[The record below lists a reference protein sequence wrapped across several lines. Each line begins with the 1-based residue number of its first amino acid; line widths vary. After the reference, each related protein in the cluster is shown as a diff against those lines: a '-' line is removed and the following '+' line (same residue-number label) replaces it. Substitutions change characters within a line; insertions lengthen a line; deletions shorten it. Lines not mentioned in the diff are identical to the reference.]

1 MEGLCLIPTI
11 WDTMFTVYELCMWMC
26 VCVSCW
32 VSGLVQPQ
40 AVCAHPVPS
49 SPVQAAKALIPRSA
63 ASCHM
68 AATIGTR
75 TGQDLLHHCCFKS
88 LSSPPSLLHILSSSS
103 SPPSFLL
110 SSPLLSICPIC
121 FFLSC
126 PIYLPCLFLNY
137 THNHTCHKHTHT
149 RIHTPVPPCL
159 GLWGIILA
167 LCGLICSLPATEL
180 PPLSLVPGHTDTP
193 LHTLLQTLTST
204 YIYMPNWTR

>member
-11 WDTMFTVYELCMWMC
+11 WDSMFTVYELWMWMC

-88 LSSPPSLLHILSSSS
+88 LSSFSSSHPLLLFLTSFFPPLLSSFF
-103 SPPSFLL
+103 PLL
-110 SSPLLSICPIC
+110 FSPLLSSRFVPFVSSCLVLFICPAS
-121 FFLSC
+121 F
-126 PIYLPCLFLNY
+126 
-137 THNHTCHKHTHT
+137 
-149 RIHTPVPPCL
+149 
-159 GLWGIILA
+159 
-167 LCGLICSLPATEL
+167 
-180 PPLSLVPGHTDTP
+180 
-193 LHTLLQTLTST
+193 
-204 YIYMPNWTR
+204 

>member
-11 WDTMFTVYELCMWMC
+11 WDSMFTVYELCMWMC

-49 SPVQAAKALIPRSA
+49 SPVQAAKALILRSA

-75 TGQDLLHHCCFKS
+75 TGQDRTFSITAALNHSPLLLLFFA
-88 LSSPPSLLHILSSSS
+88 SSPPLPHLLLSSS
-103 SPPSFLL
+103 PLLLL

-149 RIHTPVPPCL
+149 HAYTLQCL
-159 GLWGIILA
+159 HASGCGASFW
-167 LCGLICSLPATEL
+167 LC
-180 PPLSLVPGHTDTP
+180 VD
-193 LHTLLQTLTST
+193 
-204 YIYMPNWTR
+204 